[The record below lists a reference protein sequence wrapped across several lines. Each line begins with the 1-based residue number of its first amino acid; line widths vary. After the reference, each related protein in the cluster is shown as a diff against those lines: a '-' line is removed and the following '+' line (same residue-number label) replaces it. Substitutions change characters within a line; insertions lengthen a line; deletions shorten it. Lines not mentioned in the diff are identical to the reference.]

1 MASNR
6 YVAKSYLAES
16 ERQELA
22 RLCDQTGLSQSELIR
37 RLIVGAKLP
46 SPQDRAGWE
55 DIKEILSVNADI
67 ARLGNL
73 FKLALDE
80 EQGASRTLKL
90 GSIAGQI
97 DEARAE
103 LKGLVIAIREVLQPM
118 RTRPDDRKKGQ

>member
-1 MASNR
+1 MTSNR
-6 YVAKSYLAES
+6 YVAKSYLDEG
-16 ERQELA
+16 ERQ
-22 RLCDQTGLSQSELIR
+22 RLEGMCCQTGLSQSELIR

-46 SPQDRAGWE
+46 SPQDRAGWQSV
-55 DIKEILSVNADI
+55 KEILSVNADM

>member
-16 ERQELA
+16 EQRELA
-22 RLCDQTGLSQSELIR
+22 RLCDLTGLSQSELIR

-55 DIKEILSVNADI
+55 GIKDILNVNADI

-80 EQGASRTLKL
+80 EQGAPRTRML
-90 GSIAGQI
+90 GSIASQI
-97 DEARAE
+97 DEARGE
-103 LKGLVIAIREVLQPM
+103 LKGLVTTMREVLQPM